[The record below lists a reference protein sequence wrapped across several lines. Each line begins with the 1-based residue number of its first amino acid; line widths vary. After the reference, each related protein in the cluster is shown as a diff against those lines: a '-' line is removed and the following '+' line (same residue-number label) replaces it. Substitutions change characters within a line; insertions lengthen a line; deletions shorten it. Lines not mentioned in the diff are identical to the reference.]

1 MLSDARIVH
10 RLPGRLRIK
19 FDKQKGNV
27 AFFSMLSSELRTCPG
42 VLDVTA
48 NPVTAS
54 ALIQHTGA
62 ESKVLQFAAAHRLF
76 KVITSNGS
84 PADTQVR
91 MVAGLGSINRDIKRV
106 SGGSMDLNALVVLG
120 LTGLAIQQAIEGNV
134 MAPALSLLWYAYSA
148 SRMTPSGGFTQP
160 IEPGEPASAA
170 IKLQPHRGAGP
181 QRRQPIAKRNDA

>member
-1 MLSDARIVH
+1 MLPDTRIVH

-19 FDKQKGNV
+19 FDKQKGDV

-76 KVITSNGS
+76 NVITSNGS
-84 PADTQVR
+84 PADTQAR
-91 MVAGLGSINRDIKRV
+91 MAAGPGSFSRDLKRV
-106 SGGSMDLNALVVLG
+106 SGGSMDMNALVVMG
-120 LTGLAIQQAIEGNV
+120 LTGLAIQQAIQGNI

-148 SRMTPSGGFTQP
+148 SRMTPSGGFTQSV
-160 IEPGEPASAA
+160 ELGDPASAA
-170 IKLQPHRGAGP
+170 MKLQPHRGARQ